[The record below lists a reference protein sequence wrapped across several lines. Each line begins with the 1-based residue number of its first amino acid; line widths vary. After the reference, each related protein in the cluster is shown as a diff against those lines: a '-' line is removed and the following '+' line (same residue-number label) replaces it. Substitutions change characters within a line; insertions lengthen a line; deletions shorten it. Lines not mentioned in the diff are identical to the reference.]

1 MIDAPD
7 LIKARLVLD
16 EPYIVRSANFTY
28 AKPEKGDQRVF
39 INGTA
44 TPPCRNCG
52 EPFHFHIAMTVDE
65 LSKPQ
70 EEAVNAV
77 VEAIQDQYERAQTPG

>member
-1 MIDAPD
+1 MIDALD

-28 AKPEKGDQRVF
+28 AKPEKGGQRVF
-39 INGTA
+39 ISGMA
-44 TPPCRNCG
+44 MPPCAACG
-52 EPFHFHIAMTVDE
+52 EPFHFSVALTVDE
-65 LSKPQ
+65 LSKPHK
-70 EEAVNAV
+70 EAVSAV